1 MLDNCVSVLQ
11 ITCMYAGGQLSR
23 VCKRACVSAC
33 GHMCVL
39 QDLSST
45 DNVLDVVFFFD
56 DKIEC
61 RCA

>member
-33 GHMCVL
+33 GHVCVL
-39 QDLSST
+39 QDLSTT
-45 DNVLDVVFFFD
+45 DNVLDVEFFF
-56 DKIEC
+56 
-61 RCA
+61 R

>member
-1 MLDNCVSVLQ
+1 MLTARPCAEGVGKDILCMHVCVR
-11 ITCMYAGGQLSR
+11 IYMTPNE
-23 VCKRACVSAC
+23 C
-33 GHMCVL
+33 GHVCVL